1 MSWINQVTN
10 ALSGFGDLA
19 SANVKIGIATG
30 KTALNFDLLN
40 KSIIQLNRG
49 LSEQVGI
56 NELHIKQYQATA
68 DASLYLEKRNAEL
81 NKSFKTNSIA
91 AAELSKSIQTIANAY
106 GYSGKE
112 AMKYAGGVKKLL
124 PTLNQAQ
131 KRNESQLKNLYA
143 IQRVLTTNLGLTDE
157 QANNYSAYASAA
169 KGNAAN
175 QMLLTKAIAKS
186 FDPEGTI
193 GAFATITEEIAD
205 ASADLQI
212 QYGRIPGNLE
222 IAVLKAK
229 TLGFELAD
237 LKQTGDNLL
246 NIESSIGQELE
257 YQLLSGRRLVD
268 QQGKSLTNTYRE
280 ATLRGDMSQQASTLN
295 TILEQEGETLQNNL
309 FARKQM
315 ADLLGMDEASLSRAL
330 QKKKLLES
338 DSNLKVLMN
347 LDGNEFITEAQRL
360 AKNGE
365 ITAEQLAELSKT
377 ADTRTT
383 DDILAEQLNVQ
394 IETLATMKAMLTEQ
408 QAGLVQETRANIL
421 NSGLISNV
429 QAGLVDLTKSEMTA
443 RGAYA
448 GSKEKITRSADI
460 VTKSINAT
468 EKNLE
473 AEVLKTPSPVRA
485 NDLIAY
491 PAGYGDRILLAGE
504 DTFALNNEDTVV
516 AGTNLLGSS
525 TGTSND
531 DKLAQTMMMVGKMI
545 VAAIN
550 SQGSPLFAGTSMNPG
565 LYDEA

>member
-1 MSWINQVTN
+1 MSWADVLANITN
-10 ALSGFGDLA
+10 GFTNNA
-19 SANVKIGIATG
+19 SAATKITEAYG
-30 KTALNFDLLN
+30 KTTANINLLS
-40 KSIIQLNRG
+40 KVMVQLGRG

-56 NELHIKQYQATA
+56 NEELVDTYQKVA
-68 DASLYLEKRNAEL
+68 DRSLYLEKRNAEL

-112 AMKYAGGVKKLL
+112 AMKYAGNVKKLL
-124 PTLNQAQ
+124 PTLNQAE

-143 IQRVLTTNLGLTDE
+143 IQRVLTTNLGLSEE

-237 LKQTGDNLL
+237 LQQAGDNLL

-315 ADLLGMDEASLSRAL
+315 AELLGMDEASLSRAL

-365 ITAEQLAELSKT
+365 ITAKQLSELTET

-383 DDILAEQLNVQ
+383 DDILSEQLNVQ

-408 QAGLVQETRANIL
+408 QAGLVQETRAKIL
-421 NSGLISNV
+421 NSKLISEV
-429 QAGLVDLTKSEMTA
+429 QAGLLELNRGELAA
-443 RGAYA
+443 RGAYVQGKEA
-448 GSKEKITRSADI
+448 AAERITMVNEARQASKPNKQAD
-460 VTKSINAT
+460 VM
-468 EKNLE
+468 
-473 AEVLKTPSPVRA
+473 KTAAVKT

>member
-1 MSWINQVTN
+1 MSWIDVVKG
-10 ALSGFGDLA
+10 ALDGAGELA
-19 SANVKIGIATG
+19 KANVKIGVSYG
-30 KTALNFDLLN
+30 KTITNFDLLN
-40 KSIIQLNRG
+40 KGMTQLNRG

-56 NELHIKQYQATA
+56 NELLVKQYQATA

-112 AMKYAGGVKKLL
+112 AMAYAGGVKKLL
-124 PTLNQAQ
+124 PTLNQAD
-131 KRNESQLKNLYA
+131 KRNESQLKNLFA
-143 IQRVLTTNLGLTDE
+143 IQRVLRTNLGLTED

-175 QMLLTKAIAKS
+175 QMLLTNEIAQ
-186 FDPEGTI
+186 FVDRDGTM

-205 ASADLQI
+205 ATEDLQI

-237 LKQTGDNLL
+237 LQQTGQNLL

-268 QQGKSLTNTYRE
+268 NQGKSLTNTYRE
-280 ATLRGDMSQQASTLN
+280 ATLRGNMSEQASTLN

-338 DSNLKVLMN
+338 SPNLRVLMD
-347 LDGNEFITEAQRL
+347 LDGNEFVAAARSM
-360 AKNGE
+360 AANGE
-365 ITAEQLAELSKT
+365 ITKEQLGELTKT

-383 DDILAEQLNVQ
+383 DDILAEQLSIQ
-394 IETLATMKAMLTEQ
+394 IETVSIMKAMLTNEQ
-408 QAGLVQETRANIL
+408 AALVEQTRADIL
-421 NSGLISNV
+421 NSGLISEV
-429 QAGLVDLTKSEMTA
+429 QAGLVDLSMAQMTA
-443 RGAYA
+443 RGAYI
-448 GSKEKITRSADI
+448 GGKEKITRSANVATAAINMTDAN
-460 VTKSINAT
+460 KSAD
-468 EKNLE
+468 
-473 AEVLKTPSPVRA
+473 VLKEPVRG

-491 PAGYGDRILLAGE
+491 PAGYGNRILLAGE

-516 AGTNLLGSS
+516 AGTNLLGSAP
-525 TGTSND
+525 GASND
-531 DKLAQTMMMVGKMI
+531 DKLAQTMLMVGKMI

-550 SQGSPLFAGTSMNPG
+550 SQSSPLFGSTSMNSG

>member
-1 MSWINQVTN
+1 MSWLNDLENAMNQFGRVATTATKIEAAYINAAINTKL
-10 ALSGFGDLA
+10 LSKEF
-19 SANVKIGIATG
+19 V
-30 KTALNFDLLN
+30 
-40 KSIIQLNRG
+40 QLGRG

-56 NELHIKQYQATA
+56 NEELVDTYQKVA
-68 DASLYLEKRNAEL
+68 DRSLYLEKRNAEL
-81 NKSFKTNSIA
+81 NKSFKTNSIY

-124 PTLNQAQ
+124 PTLDQTA

-143 IQRVLTTNLGLTDE
+143 IQRVLTTNLGLTEE

-175 QMLLTKAIAKS
+175 QMLLTKAIAKR

-338 DSNLKVLMN
+338 DSNLRVLMN
-347 LDGNEFITEAQRL
+347 LDGNEFVSAAQAM

-365 ITAEQLAELSKT
+365 ITAEQLAELSET

-383 DDILAEQLNVQ
+383 DDILKEQLNVQ
-394 IETLATMKAMLTEQ
+394 IETAGIMAAMLTNE

-421 NSGLISNV
+421 NSGLISDV
-429 QAGLVDLTKSEMTA
+429 QQGLVNLTRPELQT
-443 RGAYA
+443 RGAYVQGREA
-448 GSKEKITRSADI
+448 LSERTTMVQNFNDP
-460 VTKSINAT
+460 TKPFQSGD
-468 EKNLE
+468 
-473 AEVLKTPSPVRA
+473 VMKTPAVRT

>member
-1 MSWINQVTN
+1 MSWLDT
-10 ALSGFGDLA
+10 AFRGFGDITQGA
-19 SANVKIGIATG
+19 VEISRAYTVSATNTG
-30 KTALNFDLLN
+30 LLR

-56 NELHIKQYQATA
+56 NEELVGYYQKLA
-68 DASLYLEKRNAEL
+68 DKSLYLEKRNAEL

-112 AMKYAGGVKKLL
+112 AMAYAGGVKKLL
-124 PTLNQAQ
+124 PTLDQAN
-131 KRNESQLKNLYA
+131 KKNESQLKNLYA
-143 IQRVLTTNLGLTDE
+143 VQRVLRTNLGLTEE

-169 KGNAAN
+169 KGNVAN
-175 QMLLTKAIAKS
+175 QMLLTNAIAK
-186 FDPEGTI
+186 FVDRDGTM

-237 LKQTGDNLL
+237 LQQTGQNLL

-268 QQGKSLTNTYRE
+268 NQGKSLTNTYRE
-280 ATLRGDMSQQASTLN
+280 ATLRGDMSEQASTLN

-338 DSNLKVLMN
+338 SPNLRVLMN
-347 LDGNEFITEAQRL
+347 LDGNEFVAAAQSM
-360 AKNGE
+360 AANGE
-365 ITAEQLAELSKT
+365 ITKEQLGELTKT

-383 DDILAEQLNVQ
+383 DDILKEQLNIQ
-394 IETLATMKAMLTEQ
+394 IETAGILAAMLTNEQ
-408 QAGLVQETRANIL
+408 ATLVQETRANIL
-421 NSGLISNV
+421 NSGLISDV
-429 QAGLVDLTKSEMTA
+429 QAGLVDLTKPEMKA
-443 RGAYA
+443 RGAYVLAKETVSERATAVSSALNPTTGNKSA
-448 GSKEKITRSADI
+448 GVFKE
-460 VTKSINAT
+460 
-468 EKNLE
+468 
-473 AEVLKTPSPVRA
+473 PVPG

-491 PAGYGDRILLAGE
+491 PAGYGNRILLAGE

-525 TGTSND
+525 PGASND
-531 DKLAQTMMMVGKMI
+531 DKLAQTMLMVGKMI

-550 SQGSPLFAGTSMNPG
+550 SQSSPLFGSTSMNSG

>member
-1 MSWINQVTN
+1 MSWADVLANITN
-10 ALSGFGDLA
+10 GFTENARVAG
-19 SANVKIGIATG
+19 KITAAYG
-30 KTALNFDLLN
+30 KTTANINLLS
-40 KSIIQLNRG
+40 KGIVQLGRG

-56 NELHIKQYQATA
+56 NEELVDTYQKVA
-68 DASLYLEKRNAEL
+68 DRSLYLEKRNAEL

-112 AMKYAGGVKKLL
+112 AMKYAGNVKKLL
-124 PTLNQAQ
+124 PTLNQAE

-143 IQRVLTTNLGLTDE
+143 IQRVLTTNLGLTEE

-186 FDPEGTI
+186 FDPDGTI

-280 ATLRGDMSQQASTLN
+280 ATLRGNMSQQASTLN

-383 DDILAEQLNVQ
+383 DNILSEQLNVQ

-408 QAGLVQETRANIL
+408 QAGLVQETRAKIL
-421 NSGLISNV
+421 NSKLISEV
-429 QAGLVDLTKSEMTA
+429 QAGLLELDRGELAT
-443 RGAYA
+443 RGAYVQGKEA
-448 GSKEKITRSADI
+448 TAERIAMVTDAANPSKPNKQAD
-460 VTKSINAT
+460 VM
-468 EKNLE
+468 
-473 AEVLKTPSPVRA
+473 KTPAVS

>member
-1 MSWINQVTN
+1 MSWIDEVNN
-10 ALSGFGDLA
+10 AFRGATELA
-19 SANVKIGIATG
+19 KANVKIGIATG
-30 KTALNFDLLN
+30 KTATNFDLLT

-56 NELHIKQYQATA
+56 NELHIKQYQETA
-68 DASLYLEKRNAEL
+68 NASLYLEKRNAEL

-91 AAELSKSIQTIANAY
+91 AAELSRSIQKIANAY

-112 AMKYAGGVKKLL
+112 AMQYAGNVKKLL
-124 PTLNQAQ
+124 PTLNQAD

-143 IQRVLTTNLGLTDE
+143 VQRVLTTNLGLTQE
-157 QANNYSAYASAA
+157 QANNYTAYASAA

-175 QMLLTKAIAKS
+175 QMLLTNTIAKS
-186 FDPEGTI
+186 FDPDGTM
-193 GAFATITEEIAD
+193 GAFGMITEEIAD
-205 ASADLQI
+205 SSADLQI

-229 TLGFELAD
+229 SLGFELAD

-280 ATLRGDMSQQASTLN
+280 ATLRGDMSKQASTLN

-338 DSNLKVLMN
+338 SPNLRVLMN
-347 LDGNEFITEAQRL
+347 LDGNEFLAEAQRL
-360 AKNGE
+360 AATGE
-365 ITAEQLAELSKT
+365 ITAEELKKVSET

-383 DDILAEQLNVQ
+383 DNILTEQLNVQ
-394 IETLATMKAMLTEQ
+394 IESLATMKAMLTEQ
-408 QAGLVQETRANIL
+408 QAGVVQATRDQIL
-421 NSGLISNV
+421 SSKLISEV
-429 QAGLVDLTKSEMTA
+429 QAGLVDFSQREMTA
-443 RGAYA
+443 RGAYVL
-448 GSKEKITRSADI
+448 GKEALADRANAVTAALNPITGN
-460 VTKSINAT
+460 K
-468 EKNLE
+468 E
-473 AEVLKTPSPVRA
+473 ASVLKTPVPG

-504 DTFALNNEDTVV
+504 DTFALNNEDTIV
-516 AGTNLLGSS
+516 AGTNLLGQSS
-525 TGTSND
+525 GTAND

-550 SQGSPLFAGTSMNPG
+550 SQGSTLFAGTSLNPG

>member
-1 MSWINQVTN
+1 MSWIDVVKG
-10 ALSGFGDLA
+10 ALDGAGELA
-19 SANVKIGIATG
+19 KANVKIGVSYG
-30 KTALNFDLLN
+30 KTITNFSLLE
-40 KSIIQLNRG
+40 KSLTQFNRG
-49 LSEQVGI
+49 LSEQIGI
-56 NELHIKQYQATA
+56 NELLVKQYQATA

-91 AAELSKSIQTIANAY
+91 AAELSRSIQTIANAY

-112 AMKYAGGVKKLL
+112 AMAYAGGVKKLL
-124 PTLNQAQ
+124 PTLNQAD
-131 KRNESQLKNLYA
+131 KRNESQLKNLFA
-143 IQRVLTTNLGLTDE
+143 IQRVLRTNLGLTEE

-175 QMLLTKAIAKS
+175 QMLLTNAIAK
-186 FDPEGTI
+186 FVDRDGTM

-237 LKQTGDNLL
+237 LQQTGQNLL

-268 QQGKSLTNTYRE
+268 NQGKSLTNTYRE
-280 ATLRGDMSQQASTLN
+280 ATLRGDMSEQASTLN

-338 DSNLKVLMN
+338 SPNLRVLMD
-347 LDGNEFITEAQRL
+347 LDGNEFVAAARSM
-360 AKNGE
+360 AANGE
-365 ITAEQLAELSKT
+365 ITKEQLGELTKT
-377 ADTRTT
+377 AETRTT
-383 DDILAEQLNVQ
+383 DDILTEQLSIQ
-394 IETLATMKAMLTEQ
+394 IETASIMKAMLTDNQAALVEQ
-408 QAGLVQETRANIL
+408 TRADIL
-421 NSGLISNV
+421 NSGLISEV
-429 QAGLVDLTKSEMTA
+429 QAGLVDLSMAQMTA
-443 RGAYA
+443 RGAYI
-448 GSKEKITRSADI
+448 GGKEKITRSAD
-460 VTKSINAT
+460 VATKAIKMTDANESAD
-468 EKNLE
+468 
-473 AEVLKTPSPVRA
+473 VLAKKT

-491 PAGYGDRILLAGE
+491 PAGYGNRILLAGE

-516 AGTNLLGSS
+516 AGTNLLGS
-525 TGTSND
+525 TPGASND
-531 DKLAQTMMMVGKMI
+531 DKLAQTMLMVGKMI

-550 SQGSPLFAGTSMNPG
+550 SQSSPLFGSTSMNSG

>member
-1 MSWINQVTN
+1 MSWADVLANITN
-10 ALSGFGDLA
+10 GFTENARVAG
-19 SANVKIGIATG
+19 KITAAYG
-30 KTALNFDLLN
+30 KTTANINLLS
-40 KSIIQLNRG
+40 KGIVQLGRG

-56 NELHIKQYQATA
+56 NEELVDTYQKVA
-68 DASLYLEKRNAEL
+68 DRSLYLEKRNAEL

-112 AMKYAGGVKKLL
+112 AMKYAGNVKKLL
-124 PTLNQAQ
+124 PTLNQAE

-143 IQRVLTTNLGLTDE
+143 IQRVLTTNLGLTEE

-186 FDPEGTI
+186 FDPDGTI

-268 QQGKSLTNTYRE
+268 QQNKSLTNTYRE

-338 DSNLKVLMN
+338 DSNLRVLMN

-365 ITAEQLAELSKT
+365 ITAKQLAELSET

-383 DDILAEQLNVQ
+383 DNILSEQLNVQ

-408 QAGLVQETRANIL
+408 QAGLVQETRAKIL
-421 NSGLISNV
+421 NSKLISEV
-429 QAGLVDLTKSEMTA
+429 QAGLLELDRGELAA
-443 RGAYA
+443 RGAYVQ
-448 GSKEKITRSADI
+448 GKEATAERIAMVTEAADA
-460 VTKSINAT
+460 TKPNKQADGM
-468 EKNLE
+468 
-473 AEVLKTPSPVRA
+473 KTPAVA
-485 NDLIAY
+485 GNDLIAY